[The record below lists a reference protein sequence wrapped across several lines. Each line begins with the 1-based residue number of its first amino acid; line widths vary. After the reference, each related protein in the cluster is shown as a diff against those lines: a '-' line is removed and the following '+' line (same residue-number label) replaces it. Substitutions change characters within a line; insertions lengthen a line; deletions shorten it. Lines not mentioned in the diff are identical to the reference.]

1 MHPKMHFPLHLC
13 CLCLH
18 CEYLSPLICGVL
30 LSEKQ
35 LEDTI
40 RWEDSPWDRLASWFT
55 HFTESCCDE
64 GLIAFDSL
72 RVAEKLVIWRGSCC
86 GSASFQTK
94 GWVAMLS
101 KVCRQG
107 LWRNATRQVWR
118 EGAIV
123 WDLGLWAPGFLIK
136 FISVLYP
143 HESSARAQNGITSN
157 ITPKGYQYWTFIGFS
172 TWRRTDSLEKTLMLG
187 KIEGRRRR
195 GWQRMR
201 LLDGI
206 TTTMD
211 MSLSNSG
218 SWWWTGKPG
227 VLQPMGLQR
236 VRHDWVAELNW
247 TDLLQNRRV
256 ITNMKRKFWNGNRRF
271 DRKEDLKKGK
281 VRPEEKE

>member
-1 MHPKMHFPLHLC
+1 MCVFEIHPKMHFPLHLC

-30 LSEKQ
+30 LSEKGF
-35 LEDTI
+35 EDTI
-40 RWEDSPWDRLASWFT
+40 RWEDSPGDRLASWFT

-72 RVAEKLVIWRGSCC
+72 WVAEKLVLWRGSCC

-107 LWRNATRQVWR
+107 LWRNATRQAWR
-118 EGAIV
+118 EGALV
-123 WDLGLWAPGFLIK
+123 WDLGLWAPGFLII

-172 TWRRTDSLEKTLMLG
+172 TWCEELTHWKRPWCWERLKAG
-187 KIEGRRRR
+187 GEGDDR
-195 GWQRMR
+195 GWDCWMASPPQWTWVWVT
-201 LLDGI
+201 LGVGDGEGSLVCCSPWGCKESD
-206 TTTMD
+206 TTE
-211 MSLSNSG
+211 
-218 SWWWTGKPG
+218 
-227 VLQPMGLQR
+227 R
-236 VRHDWVAELNW
+236 LNW
-247 TDLLQNRRV
+247 TKLTCCR
-256 ITNMKRKFWNGNRRF
+256 TEG
-271 DRKEDLKKGK
+271 
-281 VRPEEKE
+281 